1 MEQHVATAKDNRLT
15 YYVLRRKGMRNMR
28 LRVNDKGQVVVS
40 CSSRIPLERI
50 NAFVIKNA
58 DWLIS
63 ELSKIKS
70 EGVLEERK
78 YQTCEK
84 YLFAGKEYMLVVIEG
99 EREYVGTVGD
109 NLALVVKD
117 KNDFERKRKLVD
129 NWYKNKAK
137 ELFAERFEYCVN
149 NYREIFPDNYKLSIR
164 QMKARWGTCIINKK
178 TVVLNFKLVYSDVRY
193 LDYVIMHELCHFY
206 HKNHDASFYGMLARF
221 IPDYKA
227 LRKRLTSY
235 YIRYSHL

>member
-1 MEQHVATAKDNRLT
+1 MEEYVAVAGDNKIR
-15 YYVLRRKGMRNMR
+15 YFVIRRKNMRNMR
-28 LRVNDKGQVVVS
+28 MRVNDKGDIVIS
-40 CSSRIPLERI
+40 CSPRVAFARI
-50 NAFVIKNA
+50 NAFVLKNL
-58 DWLIS
+58 DWALS
-63 ELSKIKS
+63 ERKKIQS

-78 YQTCEK
+78 YLTCEK

-149 NYREIFPDNYKLSIR
+149 NYKEIFPDNYKLSIR

-178 TVVLNFKLVYSDVRY
+178 TVVLNFKLVYADVRY

-206 HKNHDASFYGMLARF
+206 HKNHDASFYDMLVRF

-227 LRKRLTSY
+227 LRKGLTSY